1 MKAHFVPLNIR
12 PLAQS
17 ASQVVVLIDE
27 MIPLWIK
34 EMYVRTLFALIFLVL
49 PAQQHAQTAP
59 QSLPAPNARLTAE
72 FSDLTTL
79 RELSDGRV
87 LLFDRKEERLMVADF
102 RSGSIRDV
110 ARKGQGPAEFEF
122 VATLLPLASDTT
134 IAADLSRRWL
144 ILVGDSVVRKL
155 LPEHPALQQIALA
168 PLGADRSG
176 HVLSRVFGGPAGDS
190 TLIVLVDR
198 GTGTA
203 DTIARLARET
213 RRGAVSPGTAPGLG
227 RGVRISNVPLRAGEA
242 PLLFSDGWIAVA
254 RLDPYRVDWRAPD
267 GRWTL
272 GTPLPLRVI
281 RLDAAEKAA
290 YIARKPGQRNATD
303 WPAELPPYEDPSTL
317 LESPEG
323 MLLVK
328 RLPTRA
334 EPGTRYDAI
343 DRTGKLRGQ
352 LVLGNNEHILGFGA
366 RSVYVVETDSDGIQ
380 RLRRHP
386 WLTSLRP

>member
-1 MKAHFVPLNIR
+1 VPLNIR

-144 ILVGDSVVRKL
+144 VLVGDSVVRKL

-176 HVLSRVFGGPAGDS
+176 TASLLRWM
-190 TLIVLVDR
+190 DR
-198 GTGTA
+198 GGA
-203 DTIARLARET
+203 PRSIPGRLARS
-213 RRGAVSPGTAPGLG
+213 RRPMDVRHSAATSRHSIGRRRKGSVHRTKTGAAQRDRLAG
-227 RGVRISNVPLRAGEA
+227 RA
-242 PLLFSDGWIAVA
+242 
-254 RLDPYRVDWRAPD
+254 
-267 GRWTL
+267 
-272 GTPLPLRVI
+272 
-281 RLDAAEKAA
+281 
-290 YIARKPGQRNATD
+290 
-303 WPAELPPYEDPSTL
+303 STL
-317 LESPEG
+317 
-323 MLLVK
+323 
-328 RLPTRA
+328 
-334 EPGTRYDAI
+334 
-343 DRTGKLRGQ
+343 
-352 LVLGNNEHILGFGA
+352 
-366 RSVYVVETDSDGIQ
+366 
-380 RLRRHP
+380 
-386 WLTSLRP
+386 